1 MDLPSNDVIL
11 CKKKTEKGMIR
22 AFRNTNAYIYT
33 QQSAHTVRGHTALK
47 MNHL

>member
-1 MDLPSNDVIL
+1 
-11 CKKKTEKGMIR
+11 MIVFFLFR
-22 AFRNTNAYIYT
+22 FWLKNSIGAFRNTNAYIYT